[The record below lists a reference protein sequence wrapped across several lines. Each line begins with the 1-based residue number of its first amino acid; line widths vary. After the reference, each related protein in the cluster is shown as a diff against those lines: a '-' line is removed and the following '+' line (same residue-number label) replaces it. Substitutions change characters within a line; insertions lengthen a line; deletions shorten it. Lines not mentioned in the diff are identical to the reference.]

1 MSKAWGYANHNGPEK
16 WCESFPVAN
25 GPRQSPIDIQPSGAS
40 YDDSL
45 KALKLQYDPST
56 SLDILNNGHSFQVT
70 FADDDDSSTLTEG
83 PISGKYRLKQFH
95 FHWGASD
102 DKGSEHTVEGKCYPA
117 ELHLVHWNTAYP
129 SFGEAA
135 SKPDGLA
142 VVGVFLE
149 IGAENPS
156 LQKLLDAMDAIKCKG
171 TQTSFTNFDP
181 TVLLPKSLD
190 YWTYL
195 GSLTTPPLLESVTWI
210 VCKQSVSVSSEQM
223 KKFRSLLF
231 TAEHEE
237 ACCMVNN
244 YRPPQPLKDR
254 EVRASF
260 K

>member
-1 MSKAWGYANHNGPEK
+1 MSHGWGYAEHNGPEK
-16 WCESFPVAN
+16 WCDNFPIAN
-25 GPRQSPIDIQPSGAS
+25 GPRQSPIDIQTSGSS
-40 YDDSL
+40 YDESL

-70 FADDDDSSTLTEG
+70 FADNDDSSTLTEG

-102 DKGSEHTVEGKCYPA
+102 DKGSEHTVDGKCYPA
-117 ELHLVHWNTAYP
+117 ELHLVHWNTEYP

-149 IGAENPS
+149 G
-156 LQKLLDAMDAIKCKG
+156 K
-171 TQTSFTNFDP
+171 QTSFTNFDP
-181 TVLLPKSLD
+181 TILLPESLD

-210 VCKQSVSVSSEQM
+210 VCKQSISVSSEQM

-231 TAEHEE
+231 TAEDEE

-244 YRPPQPLKDR
+244 YRPPQPLKGR